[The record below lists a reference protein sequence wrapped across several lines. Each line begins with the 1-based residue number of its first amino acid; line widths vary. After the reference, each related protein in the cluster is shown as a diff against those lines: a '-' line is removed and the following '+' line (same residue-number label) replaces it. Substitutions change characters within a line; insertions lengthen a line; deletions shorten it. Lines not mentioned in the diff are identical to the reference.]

1 MFTYLSVTDTQFS
14 LVLVIEYTLYNFNYS
29 KLVED
34 WFQPQNI
41 FYLGQCPMSSWKEC
55 IFCYCWDGVFCK
67 YQLDQFGWWCCS
79 APLYPYWF
87 FCLLDRSSKENTD
100 KCDLEWWATC
110 HCSHSCNPRPSSA
123 LRRWA
128 AEALGSFFQV
138 DSPTPPDQYL
148 NCKVVGLRH
157 NVTTFKSRV
166 IRTVNVAFA
175 AGGDRA
181 AESIEWV
188 LEVAKKRFPF
198 I

>member
-1 MFTYLSVTDTQFS
+1 MERKHIWLPIGRQSHNVPCSTRARPSHCHGDWYLQSPTVLWAGISQRGPIRVLNWPLWLTPFLNPVHFS
-14 LVLVIEYTLYNFNYS
+14 LLFIN
-29 KLVED
+29 
-34 WFQPQNI
+34 
-41 FYLGQCPMSSWKEC
+41 
-55 IFCYCWDGVFCK
+55 
-67 YQLDQFGWWCCS
+67 
-79 APLYPYWF
+79 
-87 FCLLDRSSKENTD
+87 DRSSKENTD